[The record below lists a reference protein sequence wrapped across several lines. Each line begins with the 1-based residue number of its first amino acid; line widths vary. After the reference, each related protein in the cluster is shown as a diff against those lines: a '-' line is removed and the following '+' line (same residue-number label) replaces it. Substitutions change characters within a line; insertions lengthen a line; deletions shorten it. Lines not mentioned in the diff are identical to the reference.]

1 MFTARVATST
11 TSTAAG
17 LLTLGW
23 LHGGGTLG
31 RFGFFYFSYIFS
43 LSIWA
48 LFDFTGTDS
57 LEGSGLVSYGKEPKP
72 QGRSAGKGRTSCALA
87 PSFPILLLGLGGRR
101 LTLMLH
107 EMTCFPPTHRV
118 CCSPVRLCHS
128 QPVLCADVGLWSDKI
143 DYRQTTDHTRPVNTQ
158 TCSCSGRPVPRPA
171 PHAAATSPRRRYSS
185 CALC

>member
-1 MFTARVATST
+1 MVETPWVDWNSFIS
-11 TSTAAG
+11 
-17 LLTLGW
+17 L
-23 LHGGGTLG
+23 
-31 RFGFFYFSYIFS
+31 IFS

-107 EMTCFPPTHRV
+107 EMTCLFGR
-118 CCSPVRLCHS
+118 
-128 QPVLCADVGLWSDKI
+128 D
-143 DYRQTTDHTRPVNTQ
+143 TQ
-158 TCSCSGRPVPRPA
+158 VDATA
-171 PHAAATSPRRRYSS
+171 PSLRRSLRWGDGHVKF
-185 CALC
+185 CLK